1 MRLSLLKNQSLA
13 KIMFDIRYTKLIYRL
28 SKLSQHRRRL
38 IPSLWAYARDVILPG
53 TRTQRAN
60 SRIYISVAESMGR
73 YLFTLLKFL
82 TIRGATVTVLSRMSI
97 WDFVDRYGKMSL
109 DLEGVVF
116 SKQLPS
122 HSEDKIL
129 IVDRVRPE
137 LMARKWQRQ
146 IYLNF
151 DISSPEPQHD
161 NWFVMPYSMH
171 PLVYFLGQDEKV
183 DQLRQE
189 TRAIKVLFAGNIRG
203 RGYESFKNT
212 YMRTK
217 FRKLLRPEIIA
228 TVLSNLGSQVM
239 LVDEE
244 EQMQRALSGWA
255 TDKCVIVDSSKVR
268 VQPANWLR
276 FLANSEFFLCPP
288 GVSMP
293 LCHNAI
299 EAMAV
304 GSIPILNYGEWFQPR
319 LEDTRNCVEFGNEDD
334 LISKIRFVM
343 SLHPSEIDEM
353 RRNVVKYYEEYLA
366 PQRFEEKVM
375 SGVSSETTLFVNL
388 EQFHRLARVDQ
399 GSVVLAGNPGNG

>member
-1 MRLSLLKNQSLA
+1 MRLSLLNNQSLA

-28 SKLSQHRRRL
+28 SKLSQHRRKL

-73 YLFTLLKFL
+73 YLFILLKFL

-116 SKQLPS
+116 SKHLPS

-171 PLVYFLGQDEKV
+171 PLVYILGQDEKV

-189 TRAIKVLFAGNIRG
+189 TRTIKVLFAGNIRG

-244 EQMQRALSGWA
+244 EQMQRVLSGWA

-276 FLANSEFFLCPP
+276 FVANSEFFLCPP

-293 LCHNAI
+293 LCHNVI

-304 GSIPILNYGEWFQPR
+304 GSIPILNYGEWFQPS
-319 LEDTRNCVEFGNEDD
+319 LQDGCNCVEFDDAND
-334 LISKIRFVM
+334 LIRKVTGAMRLGRSQT
-343 SLHPSEIDEM
+343 DEM
-353 RRNVVKYYEEYLA
+353 RRNVIKYYQDYLA
-366 PQRFEEKVM
+366 PERFEEKVM
-375 SGVSSETTLFVNL
+375 TGVSSETTLFVNV

-399 GSVVLAGNPGNG
+399 GSVAVAGNGGSG

>member
-1 MRLSLLKNQSLA
+1 VNNQSLA
-13 KIMFDIRYTKLIYRL
+13 KIMFDIRYTKLSYLL
-28 SKLSQHRRRL
+28 SKLSQHRRTL

-53 TRTQRAN
+53 TRSQRAN

-73 YLFTLLKFL
+73 YLFILLKFL

-109 DLEGVVF
+109 GLEGVVF
-116 SKQLPS
+116 SRQLPS

-137 LMARKWQRQ
+137 LTARKWQRQ
-146 IYLNF
+146 IHLSF
-151 DISSPEPQHD
+151 DMSSPEPRHD

-171 PLVYFLGQDEKV
+171 PLVYFLGQDDKL

-189 TRAIKVLFAGNIRG
+189 AKTIKVLFAGNIRG

-228 TVLSNLGSQVM
+228 TVLSHLGTQVL

-276 FLANSEFFLCPP
+276 FVANSEFFLCPP

-293 LCHNAI
+293 LCHNVI

-304 GSIPILNYGEWFQPR
+304 GSIPILNYGEWFRPR
-319 LEDTRNCVEFGNEDD
+319 LQDGCNCMEFDDAND
-334 LISKIRFVM
+334 LIRKVTVAMR
-343 SLHPSEIDEM
+343 LGRPQIDEM
-353 RRNVVKYYEEYLA
+353 RRNVIKYYQDYLA
-366 PQRFEEKVM
+366 PERFEEKVM
-375 SGVSSETTLFVNL
+375 TQVSSETTLFVNL
-388 EQFHRLARVDQ
+388 EQFHRLARVEQ
-399 GSVVLAGNPGNG
+399 GSVAVAGNGGSG